1 MMLGQRQGVEMGIK
15 NYLTSGE
22 ALVLNNVDQAHQN
35 IQAGSALRY
44 ALMGSVGFKDGE
56 RLYVDTTNGSD
67 NNTGE
72 SLDQAFATIQA
83 AANKARYVPGTTSIA
98 TSRDRRRYVFV
109 MPGQYNEQV
118 LFSGYNI
125 SIIGIGHRSN
135 GDYGVV
141 INYDD
146 AIVSTAVVG
155 CSGSGLEFINLC
167 IQCSQAIPAL
177 FLSSVSDAI
186 VVRDCWI
193 KGDNSKTCT
202 IGISCAIKN
211 SIIED
216 NIINGCITGIDVAAG
231 AWFNNSIVRRNKI
244 TNCTNL
250 IAIAATAVC
259 TESEIS
265 NNSGVG
271 SSTGIVNGQ
280 ATDILIYGNHTK
292 PALSDAGSTAGDN
305 TTLA

>member
-1 MMLGQRQGVEMGIK
+1 MIK

-22 ALVLNNVDQAHQN
+22 AVTINNATRENQN
-35 IQAGSALRY
+35 VRLGDAVRTALQ
-44 ALMGSVGFKDGE
+44 GSVGFKDGE
-56 RLYVDTTNGSD
+56 RLYVDSVNGSD
-67 NNTGE
+67 EYNGE

-83 AANKARYVPGTTSIA
+83 AVNKARYVPGTLQIA
-98 TSRDRRRYVFV
+98 TNKDRRRYVFV

-125 SIIGIGHRSN
+125 SVIGIGHRSN
-135 GDYGVV
+135 GDYGTV

-146 AIVSTAVVG
+146 AVAATAVMAY
-155 CSGSGLEFINLC
+155 SGSGLELANLC
-167 IQCSQAIPAL
+167 IQSTKAIPIL
-177 FLSSVSDAI
+177 LLSDTSDA
-186 VVRDCWI
+186 VHVYNCWI
-193 KGDNSKTCT
+193 KGDNAKTVT

-244 TNCTNL
+244 TNVTNG
-250 IAIAATAVC
+250 IAIANTAVC

-265 NNSGVG
+265 ENKVVG
-271 SSTGIVNGQ
+271 SSTSIVNGQ
-280 ATDILIYGNHTK
+280 ATDIIIDGNKVK